1 MLQTPGKIHLHD
13 IFLRV
18 SPYLIACATLV
29 LPSCS
34 PRQFPVLRPVKQIER
49 EELTR
54 SKAEDYFILARDLER
69 RGRHPEAERFYEMAY
84 DLDPSSTVLRDQLVR
99 KYLESGKF
107 VQAQLLIKGDRPANS
122 LDSDDKRILA
132 GIYIKTGE
140 FQHAIEVIENIAKP
154 SDKDYYSLAILYES
168 TGNTS
173 KALESYLAFYAA
185 GQPSLEMGNKIVRML
200 VGARRYDEADS
211 LVGRIEKQTGEKAE
225 LFDCRGVIALARGD
239 TASALDQFNRAI
251 TTDSTFVE
259 SARNAA
265 QVYLQ
270 KNNYAM
276 AISYYALLY
285 DRSPLY
291 QQVYGRTLAVLYY
304 YNRQYAASEALLKKM
319 LETAFDDDE
328 LHYYLGLVFVAT
340 KRNNEARLQF
350 EKTIALNPAMDEAWR
365 ELCYC
370 AIREKNH
377 DEALT
382 IATRYVKTSPKN
394 PAVWRLKGYVC
405 NLKKDHPR
413 AIEAFNKA
421 LALDS
426 SDVTTCFEL
435 GSSYERNGQIEKAAI
450 MFNKVLKLKP
460 DDASTSNY
468 LGYMWA
474 EKGIKLD
481 SAARLITFAL
491 KQDPD
496 NGAYL
501 DSYAWIRFQKGDYE
515 QAYTYILKAISRID
529 SDPVVYE
536 HLGDILVKK
545 GDRFAAAGAF
555 RKSLQYK
562 PENEEIIRQKII
574 DSELFLHSPVNRKG
588 TPK

>member
-1 MLQTPGKIHLHD
+1 MSRTPGIIPPRGVVLQATA
-13 IFLRV
+13 
-18 SPYLIACATLV
+18 YTIAFAILL

-34 PRQFPVLRPVKQIER
+34 PRRFPVLRPVRTIER
-49 EELTR
+49 EDLAR
-54 SKAEDYFILARDLER
+54 AKAEDYFILARDLER
-69 RGRHPEAERFYEMAY
+69 HGRHPEAERLYEMAH
-84 DLDPSSTVLRDQLVR
+84 DLDPSSRVLRDQLVR
-99 KYLESGKF
+99 NYLESGKF
-107 VQAQLLIKGDRPANS
+107 MQALLLVKGDRAVKD

-140 FQHAIEVIENIAKP
+140 FQRAIEAIENIAKP
-154 SDKDYYSLAILYES
+154 SENDYYSLAIMYES
-168 TGNTS
+168 IGNTPR
-173 KALESYLAFYAA
+173 ALKYYLAFYAT
-185 GQPSLEMGNKIVRML
+185 GQPSIELGNKIVRML

-211 LVGRIEKQTGEKAE
+211 LIGRIEDHTGENAV
-225 LFDCRGVIALARGD
+225 LFDCRGVVALARGD
-239 TASALDQFNRAI
+239 TAAALDHFKRAI
-251 TTDSTFVE
+251 AIDSTYAE

-265 QVYLQ
+265 QVYLR
-270 KNNYAM
+270 KNDYAH
-276 AISYYALLY
+276 AIPYYEMLY
-285 DRSPLY
+285 NRSPLY
-291 QQVYGRTLAVLYY
+291 QQVYGRTLSVLYY
-304 YNRQYAASEALLKKM
+304 YNRQYAAAEMLLKKM
-319 LETAFDDDE
+319 LEAAFDDDE

-340 KRNNEARLQF
+340 KRGNEARLQL
-350 EKTIALNPAMDEAWR
+350 EKTIALNPTMDEAWR
-365 ELCYC
+365 ELCFC
-370 AIREKNH
+370 AIREKNR
-377 DEALT
+377 DEALS
-382 IATRYVKTSPKN
+382 IAARYAKTSPKN
-394 PAVWRLKGYVC
+394 PAAWRLKGYVL
-405 NLKKDHPR
+405 NLKKDHRR

-421 LALDS
+421 FALDS

-435 GSSYERNGQIEKAAI
+435 GSSYERNGQIENAAI

-545 GDRFAAAGAF
+545 GDRSAASGAYW
-555 RKSLQYK
+555 KSLEYK
-562 PENEEIIRQKII
+562 SENEEIIRQKII
-574 DSELFLHSPVNRKG
+574 NNEPFLKTPAGRKG
-588 TPK
+588 P

>member
-1 MLQTPGKIHLHD
+1 MSPTPGMIPLYS
-13 IFLRV
+13 IVLRAV
-18 SPYLIACATLV
+18 PYMIVFAILL

-34 PRQFPVLRPVKQIER
+34 PRRFPVLRPVRTIER

-54 SKAEDYFILARDLER
+54 AKAEDYFILARDLER
-69 RGRHPEAERFYEMAY
+69 RGRHSEAERLYEMAH
-84 DLDPSSTVLRDQLVR
+84 DLDPSSRVLRDQLVR

-107 VQAQLLIKGDRPANS
+107 MQALLLVKGDRAVKD

-140 FQHAIEVIENIAKP
+140 FQRAIEVLENVAKP
-154 SDKDYYSLAILYES
+154 SDNDHYSLAIMYES
-168 TGNTS
+168 IGNTP
-173 KALESYLAFYAA
+173 KAIKNYLAFFAS
-185 GQPSLEMGNKIVRML
+185 GQPSLELGNKIVRML

-211 LVGRIEKQTGEKAE
+211 LIGRIVQQTGEKAA
-225 LFDCRGVIALARGD
+225 LFDCRGVVALARGD
-239 TASALDQFNRAI
+239 TAAALDHFNRAI
-251 TTDSTFVE
+251 AADSTYAE

-265 QVYLQ
+265 QVYFQ
-270 KNNYAM
+270 KNNYAL
-276 AISYYALLY
+276 AIPYYELLY
-285 DRSPLY
+285 RRSPLF

-304 YNRQYAASEALLKKM
+304 YNRQYAAAETLFKKM
-319 LETAFDDDE
+319 LEAAFDDEE

-340 KRNNEARLQF
+340 KRGNEARLQL
-350 EKTIALNPAMDEAWR
+350 EKTIALNPGMDEAWR

-377 DEALT
+377 DEAMSF
-382 IATRYVKTSPKN
+382 ATRYVKMSLKN
-394 PAVWRLKGYVC
+394 PAAWRLKGYVC
-405 NLKKDHPR
+405 NLKKDHRR
-413 AIEAFNKA
+413 AIEAFNKS

-426 SDVTTCFEL
+426 NDVATWFEL
-435 GSSYERNGQIEKAAI
+435 GSSYERNGQIEKAATI
-450 MFNKVLKLKP
+450 FKKVLKLRP
-460 DDASTSNY
+460 DDASASNY

-481 SAARLITFAL
+481 SAARLLTFAL

-501 DSYAWIRFQKGDYE
+501 DSYAWICFRKGNYE
-515 QAYTYILKAISRID
+515 QAYTYIIKAISRID

-545 GDRFAAAGAF
+545 GDRLAASGAY
-555 RKSLQYK
+555 RKSLEYK
-562 PENEEIIRQKII
+562 SENEEIIRQKII
-574 DSELFLHSPVNRKG
+574 DSELFITSPADEKG
-588 TPK
+588 P